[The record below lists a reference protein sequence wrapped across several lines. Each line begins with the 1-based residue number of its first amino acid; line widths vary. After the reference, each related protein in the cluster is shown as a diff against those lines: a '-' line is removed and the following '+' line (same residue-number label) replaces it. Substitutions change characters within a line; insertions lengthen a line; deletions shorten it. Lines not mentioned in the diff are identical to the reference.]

1 MIDEKIFIIYL
12 GGKHPKANIEVHD
25 LVFTTGQT
33 IESCFS
39 FCIENWFANNTYS
52 NTRTNPHIDGYYQLE
67 LPKNYVSS
75 GEYSLFC
82 LNYGGYLPNQL
93 AEMHEFIIVF
103 AKDKN
108 NAIRQSNK
116 KLKLKFA
123 LLHMDNCLQL
133 DELIN
138 VSELLG
144 LKFNE
149 QSKDQVSISLH
160 QEYYSI

>member
-1 MIDEKIFIIYL
+1 MKQKIFIIYL

-25 LVFTTGQT
+25 LVVTSGNCIQD
-33 IESCFS
+33 CVN
-39 FCIENWFANNTYS
+39 FCIHSWFANHDS
-52 NTRTNPHIDGYYQLE
+52 ILVKSNPHIDGYYQLE
-67 LPKNYVSS
+67 LPKNYSS
-75 GEYSLFC
+75 NGQYSLFC

-108 NAIRQSNK
+108 DAIKQSNK
-116 KLKLKFA
+116 KLKLKFD

-138 VSELLG
+138 ISDLLG

-149 QSKDQVSISLH
+149 KTKDQVTISLH
-160 QEYYSI
+160 QEYISI